1 MGFFLL
7 EIMIKYNIIKTM
19 WCFYFFTKN
28 KMPVFAD
35 ALPLPSD
42 LPIEVYS
49 PTSIYA
55 SELGY
60 SILATLWIF
69 SLIIFLAFFAFWIIC
84 LRRIFRK
91 AWLNWRGSL
100 IPFYREYLR
109 FKMVW
114 RNGRWT
120 ASLFC
125 LPMFAIVLVI
135 SYFKAA
141 EKFGK
146 DKEQFGMW
154 LRFLNPIFLWIL
166 AFDES
171 KYQK

>member
-1 MGFFLL
+1 MQLL
-7 EIMIKYNIIKTM
+7 KIIVSYTVYS
-19 WCFYFFTKN
+19 FYFFIKN

-35 ALPLPSD
+35 VLPEPWVGSVSLYSSSLNFWLFLVPFLLIWLALF
-42 LPIEVYS
+42 V
-49 PTSIYA
+49 
-55 SELGY
+55 
-60 SILATLWIF
+60 
-69 SLIIFLAFFAFWIIC
+69 FWIIC
-84 LRRIFRK
+84 LRKIFNK
-91 AWLNWRGSL
+91 AWLHWRWSL
-100 IPFYREYLR
+100 IPVYREYLR

-141 EKFGK
+141 EKFSK